1 MRPRKWKPPA
11 APERARQ
18 LVSTPPLPPVHRLAL
33 PAAGP
38 EDVVLDAEGR
48 ILTGV
53 ADGRLLRVD
62 PDTGEVATLARTGGR
77 PLGLEFCPDGTLLVC
92 DSRRGLLRVTPA
104 GAGES
109 GDAGQAETG
118 DADTGQAA
126 TGDAGA
132 GLGSVEVLVGQVEG
146 EPLTF
151 ASNVVLDP
159 ADGTVY
165 FTASSRRFDLEHYLG
180 DLIEHSGTGRLLRR
194 RPDGRVDT
202 LLDGLH
208 FANGLVLAPDRSFLV
223 LAETGGYCLT
233 RYWLTGPK
241 AGTREELLGNLPGFP
256 DNLALGSDGLIWVAL
271 ATPRNPLLDRLL
283 PLPGLLRRLVWALP
297 QWASPGPARTT
308 WVLAVSLDGSLVHD
322 LQAEGGSYAMVTS
335 VREREGRLY
344 LGSLHES
351 ALATTYVP

>member
-1 MRPRKWKPPA
+1 MRPRKWRPPA

-18 LVSTPPLPPVHRLAL
+18 RASTPPLPPVHRLAL

-77 PLGLEFCPDGTLLVC
+77 PLGLELCPDGTLLVC
-92 DSRRGLLRVTPA
+92 DSRRGLLRVPPA
-104 GAGES
+104 DARES
-109 GDAGQAETG
+109 GGSG
-118 DADTGQAA
+118 DGGDPGQAA
-126 TGDAGA
+126 TGDPDAGDTGPA
-132 GLGSVEVLVGQVEG
+132 PGSVEVLVDRVEG

-271 ATPRNPLLDRLL
+271 PTSRNPLLDRLL

-297 QWASPGPARTT
+297 EWASPGPDRTT
-308 WVLAVSLDGSLVHD
+308 WVLAVSPDGRLVHD
-322 LQAEGGSYAMVTS
+322 LQSEGSYAMVTS
-335 VREREGRLY
+335 VRERQGRLY